1 MSNIIDL
8 TGKKFGKLKVLGR
21 CVNKKGNKPEWVC
34 ICDCGNY
41 CSVQGQNLRRNYT
54 KSCGCEERIKR
65 NGHNLTKS
73 RLYRIYLGMKK
84 RCYNSKS
91 KDYKNYGGRGILICD
106 EWLKDFKSFYNWA
119 LNNNYDENL
128 SIDRINNNGNYEPNN
143 CRWATKKQQ
152 ANNRRT
158 NIN

>member
-54 KSCGCEERIKR
+54 KR
-65 NGHNLTKS
+65 
-73 RLYRIYLGMKK
+73 
-84 RCYNSKS
+84 
-91 KDYKNYGGRGILICD
+91 
-106 EWLKDFKSFYNWA
+106 
-119 LNNNYDENL
+119 
-128 SIDRINNNGNYEPNN
+128 
-143 CRWATKKQQ
+143 ATKKQQ